1 MDRPLG
7 SARRYAAALLGIAGD
22 AGSAA
27 ALSTELDRAA
37 SVVTAPGARAL
48 LDDPRAAASK
58 RVEALE
64 RATGGSTSA
73 PLHTLYSLLAR
84 RRRLGAIAAIAAAV
98 HEALDRRNGVV
109 VARATSALPLAAG
122 EQERVEETARRIAG
136 GGVRMEYVVD
146 GDLIGGMSLRVGD
159 RLVDGSVK
167 GRLAR
172 MRGRILSVAG

>member
-1 MDRPLG
+1 MCSSDL
-7 SARRYAAALLGIAGD
+7 
-22 AGSAA
+22 
-27 ALSTELDRAA
+27 
-37 SVVTAPGARAL
+37 
-48 LDDPRAAASK
+48 
-58 RVEALE
+58 
-64 RATGGSTSA
+64 
-73 PLHTLYSLLAR
+73 
-84 RRRLGAIAAIAAAV
+84 
-98 HEALDRRNGVV
+98 EALDRRNGVV